1 MYIHIFSLRGGILKH
16 SIWTV
21 VAIVIAAASAHAQ
34 AANKAC
40 LMEGSIKFG
49 GKTTEIKDCM
59 QNGGVPQERFLET
72 CKSIA
77 QMGAALG
84 APPKVTYLDACPA
97 NQQAVCDGMAGQP
110 VASYYYKR
118 DAKDLADAKSSCVAQ
133 GGKWRG

>member
-1 MYIHIFSLRGGILKH
+1 MKYSIRAAAAIGI
-16 SIWTV
+16 
-21 VAIVIAAASAHAQ
+21 VAISAHAQ

-40 LMEGSIKFG
+40 LMEGSIKFA

-59 QNGGVPQERFLET
+59 QNGGVQEKQFLES

-84 APPKVTYLDACPA
+84 APPKLTYLDACPA
-97 NQQAVCDGMAGQP
+97 NQQAVCEGMAGQP

-118 DAKDLADAKSSCVAQ
+118 NAQDLADAKSSCVAQ